1 MQGARDADG
10 SDAAGPIR
18 VMIVDDHQVFASS
31 LARVL
36 ADEDDLAVVGTAA
49 SADEARSLMTD
60 DVDVVLTDFRL
71 TGGDGVQLARD
82 LVAEWPRTKVVMLTA
97 STDEAVMAAALEAGC
112 AGFITKSDPLD
123 LVLAS
128 VRSAAV
134 GESVVS
140 PALLARLLPKLVTR
154 AGRGR
159 NPDLTPRERE
169 VLQSMARG
177 GSNQQIADELFLS
190 RDTVRNHVASIL
202 SKLGVNSKLQAVTL
216 AIQRGIVSPDG

>member
-1 MQGARDADG
+1 
-10 SDAAGPIR
+10 
-18 VMIVDDHQVFASS
+18 MIVDDHQVFAAS

-36 ADEDDLAVVGTAA
+36 ADEDDLAIVGTAA
-49 SADEARSLMTD
+49 SADEARSLMSA

-82 LVAEWPRTKVVMLTA
+82 LVAEWPRARVVMLTA
-97 STDEAVMAAALEAGC
+97 STDETVMAAALEAGC

-128 VRSAAV
+128 VRSAAA

-159 NPDLTPRERE
+159 NPDLTQRERE
-169 VLQSMARG
+169 VLQAMARG

>member
-1 MQGARDADG
+1 MGA
-10 SDAAGPIR
+10 PIR
-18 VMIVDDHQVFASS
+18 VMIVDDHQVFAAS

-36 ADEDDLAVVGTAA
+36 GDEDDIDVVATAA
-49 SADEARSLMTD
+49 TAAEAIGAMRGE
-60 DVDVVLTDFRL
+60 VDVVLTDFRL
-71 TGGDGVQLARD
+71 TGGDGVQLARE
-82 LVAEWPRTKVVMLTA
+82 LVSAWPEAKVVMLTA
-97 STDEAVMAAALEAGC
+97 SNDEAVMAAALEAGC

-128 VRSAAV
+128 VRSAAA

-140 PALLARLLPKLVTR
+140 PAMLARLLPKLVTR
-154 AGRGR
+154 GARGR

-169 VLQSMARG
+169 VLQAMARG

-216 AIQRGIVSPDG
+216 AIQRGIVSPDA

>member
-1 MQGARDADG
+1 
-10 SDAAGPIR
+10 
-18 VMIVDDHQVFASS
+18 MIVDDHQVFASS

-36 ADEDDLAVVGTAA
+36 EDEDDLHVVATA
-49 SADEARSLMTD
+49 SNADEALAAMSD

-71 TGGDGVQLARD
+71 TGGDGVQLARA
-82 LVAEWPRTKVVMLTA
+82 LVTSWPRTKVVMLTA

-112 AGFITKSDPLD
+112 AGFITKADPLD
-123 LVLAS
+123 LVLSS
-128 VRSAAV
+128 VRSAAA

-140 PALLARLLPKLVTR
+140 PALLARLLPKLMTR
-154 AGRGR
+154 GARGR
-159 NPDLTPRERE
+159 NPDLTQRERE
-169 VLQSMARG
+169 VLQAMARG
-177 GSNQQIADELFLS
+177 GSNQQIADELLLS